1 MTEVLRKSGALCTLL
16 ALLPLAPQLP
26 GSLLVLIGLILAV
39 AYLLPKPHVL
49 LIVGVLLASLLLLMF
64 AYNGRVGR
72 DTAAA
77 MLALMMA
84 LKCLETTSMRDL
96 RALLG
101 FALFLPFSALLSI
114 QTPVTMAL
122 SLLSVLFWLLLLQVS
137 STGKIV
143 IPEKSWGTSM
153 TGLFRAMIMAL
164 PMAAALF
171 WLFPRIGTPLW
182 GLPGLSEQG
191 TGLGDSMK
199 PGQWLDILAD
209 DRIAFRVDFTGPI
222 PLPEQ
227 RYWRGPV
234 LWDFDGMEWRR
245 NPQDSAPAPDL
256 SSAPSSAGSKPEIRY
271 RVSLEPTEKHYL
283 PVLDWPRQAPAPYTL
298 SADSGLYSQ
307 TPIQKM
313 TQYSASAW
321 TQPDG
326 SRALSDADR
335 RRALAFPV
343 AFNKRTQALA
353 LQWRAETGSDRA
365 YITRVLQWI
374 RRDFSYT
381 LATDPPRF
389 NAVDRFLFED
399 RQGFC
404 QHFSSS
410 FAMLMR
416 AAGIPARVV
425 TGYVGGYR
433 NPYGGY
439 WVLYIKDAHAWT
451 EVWLEGEGWVRVDP
465 TAAVAPE
472 NILDTLAGSTGQE
485 QYAGGGG
492 TFSPLFDYGDFMRS
506 RWNDWVI
513 GFNAAR
519 QMSLFRNVGIAQ
531 AERWQMLLIL
541 LTLASLI
548 SFAIFSLSRRTRI
561 KEHPVDAAWHRLI
574 AVLENRGQHKA
585 AHETAMDFAARS
597 GDSDLRMIASRY
609 SQWRYGRA
617 ILDPQDCTSLIAD
630 IQRLT
635 GKIKQRRLPASGQ
648 RL

>member
-1 MTEVLRKSGALCTLL
+1 MTELLRKSGALSTCV

-26 GSLLVLIGLILAV
+26 ASLLVLIGLILAV
-39 AYLLPKPHVL
+39 AYLLPKPHLL
-49 LIVGVLLASLLLLMF
+49 LILGVLIASLLLLLF
-64 AYNGRVGR
+64 AYNGRFGR

-84 LKCLETTSMRDL
+84 LKCLETTHMRDL

-101 FALFLPFSALLSI
+101 FALFLPFSALLSV
-114 QTPVTMAL
+114 QTPMTLVL
-122 SLLSVLFWLLLLQVS
+122 SLLSVLSWLLLLQIS

-143 IPEKSWGTSM
+143 LPEKSAGSSLKA
-153 TGLFRAMIMAL
+153 LFRALIMAL

-209 DRIAFRVDFTGPI
+209 DRIAFRVDFKGRVPA
-222 PLPEQ
+222 PEQ

-245 NPQDSAPAPDL
+245 NPQDSLPGPAMPMN
-256 SSAPSSAGSKPEIRY
+256 SPAAGDTVIAY
-271 RVSLEPTEKHYL
+271 RVSLEPTEKKYL
-283 PVLDWPRQAPAPYTL
+283 PVLDWPRLAPEPYTL

-321 TQPDG
+321 TQADTLRP
-326 SRALSDADR
+326 LSDAER
-335 RRALAFPV
+335 RRALAFPT

-353 LQWRAETGSDRA
+353 LQWRAQAGSDRA
-365 YITRVLQWI
+365 YIARVQEWI

-399 RQGFC
+399 RRGFC

-410 FAMLMR
+410 FALLMR

-425 TGYVGGYR
+425 TGYAGGYR

-451 EVWLEGEGWVRVDP
+451 EVWLEGEGWVRIDP
-465 TAAVAPE
+465 TAAVSPE
-472 NILDTLAGSTGQE
+472 NILDTLAGRAGQE

-492 TFSPLFDYGDFMRS
+492 TFSPLFDYGDFMRA

-519 QMSLFRNVGIAQ
+519 QMTLFRNIGIAR
-531 AERWQMLLIL
+531 AERWQMLLML
-541 LTLASLI
+541 LTLAGLI
-548 SFAIFSLSRRTRI
+548 SFAVFSLSRRTRVTEQPI
-561 KEHPVDAAWHRLI
+561 DAAWHRLV
-574 AVLENRGQHKA
+574 AALENCGQHKA
-585 AHETAMDFAARS
+585 VHETAVDFAARCV
-597 GDSDLRMIASRY
+597 DSELMAIASRY
-609 SQWRYGRA
+609 TQWRYGKADLDERDRA
-617 ILDPQDCTSLIAD
+617 LLIAD
-630 IQRLT
+630 I
-635 GKIKQRRLPASGQ
+635 RRLAGKMTRARISESGQ
-648 RL
+648 RV

>member
-1 MTEVLRKSGALCTLL
+1 MTETLRKSGALCTLL
-16 ALLPLAPQLP
+16 AILPLAPQLP
-26 GSLLVLIGLILAV
+26 ASLLLLIGLILAF
-39 AYLLPKPHVL
+39 AYLLPKPHLILIFAVL
-49 LIVGVLLASLLLLMF
+49 IASLLLLVF
-64 AYNGRVGR
+64 AYSGRFGR

-101 FALFLPFSALLSI
+101 FALFLPFSALLNI
-114 QTPVTMAL
+114 QTPMTLAL
-122 SLLSVLFWLLLLQVS
+122 SLLSVLFWLLLLQIS
-137 STGKIV
+137 STGKVIV
-143 IPEKSWGTSM
+143 PKKSWWSSLKALT
-153 TGLFRAMIMAL
+153 RAMLMAL
-164 PMAAALF
+164 PIAAALF
-171 WLFPRIGTPLW
+171 WLFPRISTPLW

-209 DRIAFRVDFTGPI
+209 DRIAFRVDFTGRVPA
-222 PLPEQ
+222 PEQ

-245 NPQDSAPAPDL
+245 NPQDSLPGPVMPANSVDA
-256 SSAPSSAGSKPEIRY
+256 SDGEEITY
-271 RVSLEPTEKHYL
+271 RVSLEPTEKKYL
-283 PVLDWPRQAPAPYTL
+283 PALDWPRQAPEPYTL
-298 SADSGLYSQ
+298 SADAGLYAN

-313 TQYSASAW
+313 TQYTASAW
-321 TQPDG
+321 TQPDD
-326 SRALSDADR
+326 SRPLSDDDR

-343 AFNKRTQALA
+343 AFNKRTQSLA

-365 YITRVLQWI
+365 YIARVLQWI
-374 RRDFSYT
+374 QRDFSYT

-451 EVWLEGEGWVRVDP
+451 EVWLEGEGWVRIDP

-519 QMSLFRNVGIAQ
+519 QMALFRNFGIAR
-531 AERWQMLLIL
+531 AERWQMLLMLFII
-541 LTLASLI
+541 AGLI
-548 SFAIFSLSRRTRI
+548 SFAVFSLSRRTRTF
-561 KEHPVDAAWHRLI
+561 EHPVDAAWHRLI
-574 AVLENRGQHKA
+574 ASLAKHGHLKA
-585 AHETAMDFAARS
+585 EHETAMDFATRS
-597 GDSDLRMIASRY
+597 GDSELITIASRY
-609 SQWRYGRA
+609 SQWRYGKTG
-617 ILDPQDCTSLIAD
+617 LNPQGCEMLIGD
-630 IQRLT
+630 IHVLRGKITRMPKIEGRQRL
-635 GKIKQRRLPASGQ
+635 
-648 RL
+648 

>member
-1 MTEVLRKSGALCTLL
+1 MIEPLRKSGVLCTVL
-16 ALLPLAPQLP
+16 AILPLAPQLP
-26 GSLLVLIGLILAV
+26 ATILLLIGLILAV
-39 AYLLPKPHVL
+39 AYLLPKPHLL
-49 LIVGVLLASLLLLMF
+49 LILGVLIASLLLLMF
-64 AYNGRVGR
+64 AYNGRIGR

-84 LKCLETTSMRDL
+84 LKCLETTRMRDL

-101 FALFLPFSALLSI
+101 FALFLPFSALLSV
-114 QTPVTMAL
+114 QTPLTLAL
-122 SLLSVLFWLLLLQVS
+122 SLLSVLFWLFLLQIS

-143 IPEKSWGTSM
+143 LPEKSVWS
-153 TGLFRAMIMAL
+153 LLKALLRAMLIAL

-209 DRIAFRVDFTGPI
+209 DRIAFRVDFTGRVPE
-222 PLPEQ
+222 PEQ

-245 NPQDSAPAPDL
+245 NSQDSLPGPSMPANYPE
-256 SSAPSSAGSKPEIRY
+256 AGNGEVITY
-271 RVSLEPTEKHYL
+271 RVSLEPTEKKYL
-283 PVLDWPRQAPAPYTL
+283 PVLDWPRQAPEPYTL
-298 SADSGLYSQ
+298 SADAGLYAS

-321 TQPDG
+321 TQPDSTRPLG
-326 SRALSDADR
+326 DAER
-335 RRALAFPV
+335 HRALAYPT
-343 AFNKRTQALA
+343 AFNKRTQAQA
-353 LQWRAETGSDRA
+353 LQWRAQAGSDRA
-365 YITRVLQWI
+365 YIDRVLQWI

-381 LATDPPRF
+381 LATDPPRL

-399 RQGFC
+399 RKGFC

-439 WVLYIKDAHAWT
+439 WVLYIKDAHAWI
-451 EVWLEGEGWVRVDP
+451 EVWLEDEGWVRIDP

-472 NILDTLAGSTGQE
+472 NILDTLAGSAGQE

-513 GFNAAR
+513 GFNATR
-519 QMSLFRNVGIAQ
+519 QMALFRNIGIAR

-541 LTLASLI
+541 LTLVGLI
-548 SFAIFSLSRRTRI
+548 SFAVFNLSRKIRI
-561 KEHPVDAAWHRLI
+561 TEHPVDAAWHRLI
-574 AVLENRGQHKA
+574 AVLAKRGHQKA

-597 GDSDLRMIASRY
+597 GDSDLMTIASRY
-609 SQWRYGRA
+609 SQWRYGKA
-617 ILDPQDCTSLIAD
+617 DPDPQAGASLIAD
-630 IQRLT
+630 IQWLT
-635 GKIKQRRLPASGQ
+635 GKIKQRPQSGSGQ
-648 RL
+648 RV

>member
-1 MTEVLRKSGALCTLL
+1 MTEALRKSGALCTAL
-16 ALLPLAPQLP
+16 AVLPLLPQLP
-26 GSLLVLIGLILAV
+26 AILLVLIAAVLAA
-39 AYLLPKPHVL
+39 AYFLPKPHLL
-49 LIVGVLLASLLLLMF
+49 LILGVLGATLLLLLF
-64 AYNGRVGR
+64 AYQGRFGR

-84 LKCLETTSMRDL
+84 LKCLETTTLRDL

-101 FALFLPFSALLSI
+101 FALFLPFAALLSV
-114 QTPVTMAL
+114 QTPMTLAL
-122 SLLSVLFWLLLLQVS
+122 SLISVLFWLFLLQIS
-137 STGKIV
+137 STGELLLA
-143 IPEKSWGTSM
+143 EKWRWSSLKALLRA
-153 TGLFRAMIMAL
+153 LFMAA

-209 DRIAFRVDFTGPI
+209 DRIAFRVDFTGPV
-222 PLPEQ
+222 PAPEQ

-245 NPQDSAPAPDL
+245 NPQDSQAAPV
-256 SSAPSSAGSKPEIRY
+256 SAPQSLDTQAEEKISY
-271 RVSLEPTEKHYL
+271 RVSLEPTEKKYL
-283 PVLDWPRQAPAPYTL
+283 PVLDWPRQAPEPYTL
-298 SADSGLYSQ
+298 SADSSLYSN

-313 TQYSASAW
+313 TQYAATAW
-321 TQPDG
+321 TQPDAIRPLG
-326 SRALSDADR
+326 DAERQRALN
-335 RRALAFPV
+335 FPT

-353 LQWRAETGSDRA
+353 LQWRSQAVNDRE
-365 YITRVLQWI
+365 YIARVLQWI

-389 NAVDRFLFED
+389 DAVDRFLFED
-399 RQGFC
+399 RRGFC

-451 EVWLEGEGWVRVDP
+451 EVWLDGEGWVRIDP

-472 NILDTLAGSTGQE
+472 NILDTLAGRPGQD

-519 QMSLFRNVGIAQ
+519 QMALFKNIGFAR
-531 AERWQMLLIL
+531 AERWQMLLVL
-541 LTLASLI
+541 LTLAGLI
-548 SFAIFSLSRRTRI
+548 SFAVFSLSHRTRI
-561 KEHPVDAAWHRLI
+561 KEHPIDAAWHRLV
-574 AVLENRGQHKA
+574 ARLRQHGVAKA
-585 AHETAMDFAARS
+585 AHETATDFAARVDDS
-597 GDSDLRMIASRY
+597 GLKAIALRYTR
-609 SQWRYGRA
+609 WRYARTA
-617 ILDPQDCTSLIAD
+617 LDPAGISALVAD
-630 IQRLT
+630 INQHT
-635 GKIKQRRLPASGQ
+635 GKINSAPDSGA
-648 RL
+648 

>member
-1 MTEVLRKSGALCTLL
+1 MIEHLRKSGVLCTVL
-16 ALLPLAPQLP
+16 AILPLAPQLP
-26 GSLLVLIGLILAV
+26 ATLLVLVGLILAV
-39 AYLLPKPHVL
+39 AYLLPKPHLL
-49 LIVGVLLASLLLLMF
+49 LIVGILIASLLLLLF
-64 AYNGRVGR
+64 AYHGRVGR

-84 LKCLETTSMRDL
+84 LKCLETTRMRDL

-101 FALFLPFSALLSI
+101 FALFLPFSALLSV
-114 QTPVTMAL
+114 QTPLTLAL
-122 SLLSVLFWLLLLQVS
+122 SLLSVLFWLFLLQIT
-137 STGKIV
+137 STGKIAL
-143 IPEKSWGTSM
+143 PEKFGRSSLKA
-153 TGLFRAMIMAL
+153 LFRSMLIAL

-171 WLFPRIGTPLW
+171 WLFPRIGSPLW

-209 DRIAFRVDFTGPI
+209 DRIAFRVDFTGRV

-245 NPQDSAPAPDL
+245 DPQDSLPGPAIP
-256 SSAPSSAGSKPEIRY
+256 AKPPEAADGEVITY
-271 RVSLEPTEKHYL
+271 RVSLEPTEKKYL
-283 PVLDWPRQAPAPYTL
+283 PVLDWPRQAPEPYTL
-298 SADSGLYSQ
+298 SADAGLYSS

-321 TQPDG
+321 TQPDAG
-326 SRALSDADR
+326 RPLGDAER
-335 RRALAFPV
+335 RRALAYPT

-353 LQWRAETGSDRA
+353 LQWRAQAGSDRA
-365 YITRVLQWI
+365 YIDRILQWI
-374 RRDFSYT
+374 RSDFSYT
-381 LATDPPRF
+381 LATDPPRL

-399 RQGFC
+399 REGFC

-451 EVWLEGEGWVRVDP
+451 EVWLEGEGWVRIDP

-472 NILDTLAGSTGQE
+472 NILDTLAGGAGQE
-485 QYAGGGG
+485 QFAGGGG

-506 RWNDWVI
+506 RWNDWVL

-519 QMSLFRNVGIAQ
+519 QTALFRNIGIAR

-541 LTLASLI
+541 LTLAGMI
-548 SFAIFSLSRRTRI
+548 SFAVFSMSASIRTA
-561 KEHPVDAAWHRLI
+561 EHPVDAAWHRLI
-574 AVLENRGQHKA
+574 AALAKRGHVKA

-597 GDSDLRMIASRY
+597 GDSGLMSVASRY
-609 SQWRYGRA
+609 SQWRYGKA
-617 ILDPQDCTSLIAD
+617 GLDPPACTLLIAD
-630 IQRLT
+630 IRDLQ
-635 GKIKQRRLPASGQ
+635 GKIKHWRRSGTGQ

>member
-1 MTEVLRKSGALCTLL
+1 MSDVLRKAGALCTL
-16 ALLPLAPQLP
+16 AAVLPLTPQLP
-26 GSLLVLIGLILAV
+26 ALLVVLILAV
-39 AYLLPKPHVL
+39 LAAAYFLPKPHLLLILGVLGATLVL
-49 LIVGVLLASLLLLMF
+49 LLF
-64 AYNGRVGR
+64 AFHGRFGR

-84 LKCLETTSMRDL
+84 LKCLETKSLRDL

-101 FALFLPFSALLSI
+101 FALFLPFAALLSV
-114 QTPVTMAL
+114 QTPMTLAL
-122 SLLSVLFWLLLLQVS
+122 SLLSVLAWLLLLQIS
-137 STGKIV
+137 STGTLILPDRWRWSSLKA
-143 IPEKSWGTSM
+143 
-153 TGLFRAMIMAL
+153 LFRALAMAA

-209 DRIAFRVDFTGPI
+209 DRIAFRVDFAGPV
-222 PLPEQ
+222 PAPEQ

-245 NPQDSAPAPDL
+245 NPQDSQPTPDRTLPPADAIDGRQI
-256 SSAPSSAGSKPEIRY
+256 SY
-271 RVSLEPTEKHYL
+271 RVSLEPTEKKYL
-283 PVLDWPRQAPAPYTL
+283 PVLDWPRQAPEPYTL
-298 SADSGLYSQ
+298 SADSSLYSSA
-307 TPIQKM
+307 PIQKM
-313 TQYSASAW
+313 TQYSAIAW
-321 TQPDG
+321 TQPDD
-326 SRALSDADR
+326 SAQLSEAER
-335 RRALAFPV
+335 RRALSYPT
-343 AFNKRTQALA
+343 AFNKQTQALA
-353 LQWRAETGSDRA
+353 LQWRSQAGNDRA
-365 YITRVLQWI
+365 YIDRILQWI

-399 RQGFC
+399 KRGFC

-410 FAMLMR
+410 FALLMR
-416 AAGIPARVV
+416 SAGIPARVV

-451 EVWLEGEGWVRVDP
+451 EVWLDGEGWVRIDP

-472 NILDTLAGSTGQE
+472 NILDTLAGSPGQD
-485 QYAGGGG
+485 QYAGGSG

-519 QMSLFRNVGIAQ
+519 QMDLFKNIGFAR
-531 AERWQMLLIL
+531 AERWQMLLVL
-541 LTLASLI
+541 LTLAGLI
-548 SFAIFSLSRRTRI
+548 SFAVFSISQRTRL
-561 KEHPVDAAWHRLI
+561 KEHPVDAAWRRLVARLRKQGHI
-574 AVLENRGQHKA
+574 KA
-585 AHETAMDFAARS
+585 AHETATDFAARVDDS
-597 GDSDLRMIASRY
+597 GLKAITLRYTR
-609 SQWRYGRA
+609 WRYA
-617 ILDPQDCTSLIAD
+617 KTPLDPTGISTLVTD
-630 IQRLT
+630 INRHT
-635 GKIKQRRLPASGQ
+635 GIINRSPESGV
-648 RL
+648 

>member
-1 MTEVLRKSGALCTLL
+1 MIEPLRKSGVLCTVL
-16 ALLPLAPQLP
+16 AILPLAPQLP
-26 GSLLVLIGLILAV
+26 ATILLLIGLILAV
-39 AYLLPKPHVL
+39 AYLLPKPHLL
-49 LIVGVLLASLLLLMF
+49 LILGVLIASLLLLMF

-84 LKCLETTSMRDL
+84 LKCLETTRIRDL

-101 FALFLPFSALLSI
+101 FALFLPFSALLSV
-114 QTPVTMAL
+114 QTPLTLAL
-122 SLLSVLFWLLLLQVS
+122 CLLSVLFWLLFLQVS

-143 IPEKSWGTSM
+143 LPGKSVWS
-153 TGLFRAMIMAL
+153 LLKALLRAMLIAL

-209 DRIAFRVDFTGPI
+209 DRIAFRVDFTGRVPE
-222 PLPEQ
+222 PEQ

-245 NPQDSAPAPDL
+245 NSQDSLPGPSMPANYPE
-256 SSAPSSAGSKPEIRY
+256 AGNGEVITY
-271 RVSLEPTEKHYL
+271 RVSLEPTEKKYL
-283 PVLDWPRQAPAPYTL
+283 PVLDWPRQAPEPYTL
-298 SADSGLYSQ
+298 SADAGLYAS

-321 TQPDG
+321 TLPDSTRPLG
-326 SRALSDADR
+326 DAER
-335 RRALAFPV
+335 RRALAYPT
-343 AFNKRTQALA
+343 AFNKRTQAQA
-353 LQWRAETGSDRA
+353 LQWRAQAGSDRA
-365 YITRVLQWI
+365 YIDRVLQWI

-381 LATDPPRF
+381 LATDPPRL

-451 EVWLEGEGWVRVDP
+451 EVWLEGEGWVRIDP

-472 NILDTLAGSTGQE
+472 NILDTLAGSAGQE

-519 QMSLFRNVGIAQ
+519 QMALFRNIGIAR

-541 LTLASLI
+541 LTLAGLI
-548 SFAIFSLSRRTRI
+548 SFAVFNLSRKTRI
-561 KEHPVDAAWHRLI
+561 TEHPVDAAWHRLI
-574 AVLENRGQHKA
+574 AVLAKRGHQKA

-597 GDSDLRMIASRY
+597 GDSDLMTVASRY
-609 SQWRYGRA
+609 SQWRYGKA
-617 ILDPQDCTSLIAD
+617 DPDPQAGASLIAD

-635 GKIKQRRLPASGQ
+635 GKIKQRPQSGSG
-648 RL
+648 

>member
-1 MTEVLRKSGALCTLL
+1 MIEALRKSGVLCTVL
-16 ALLPLAPQLP
+16 AILPLAPQLP
-26 GSLLVLIGLILAV
+26 ATLLLLIGLILAV
-39 AYLLPKPHVL
+39 AYLLPKPHLL
-49 LIVGVLLASLLLLMF
+49 LIIGVLIASLLLLMF

-84 LKCLETTSMRDL
+84 LKCLETTRMRDL

-101 FALFLPFSALLSI
+101 FALFLPFSALLSV
-114 QTPVTMAL
+114 QTPLTLAL
-122 SLLSVLFWLLLLQVS
+122 CLLSVLFWLLLLQIS

-143 IPEKSWGTSM
+143 LPEKSVWP
-153 TGLFRAMIMAL
+153 LLKALLRAMLIAL

-209 DRIAFRVDFTGPI
+209 DRIAFRVDFTGRVPE
-222 PLPEQ
+222 PEQ

-234 LWDFDGMEWRR
+234 LWDFDGMEWQR
-245 NPQDSAPAPDL
+245 NPQDNRPGPVMPAN
-256 SSAPSSAGSKPEIRY
+256 SPEASDVITY
-271 RVSLEPTEKHYL
+271 RVSLEPTERKYL
-283 PVLDWPRQAPAPYTL
+283 PVLDWPRQAPEPYTL
-298 SADSGLYSQ
+298 SADTGLYAS

-321 TQPDG
+321 MQPDATRLLG
-326 SRALSDADR
+326 DAER
-335 RRALAFPV
+335 RRALAYPT

-353 LQWRAETGSDRA
+353 LQWRAQAGNDRA
-365 YITRVLQWI
+365 YIDRVLQWI

-381 LATDPPRF
+381 LATDPPRL

-451 EVWLEGEGWVRVDP
+451 EVWLEGEGWVRIDP

-472 NILDTLAGSTGQE
+472 NILDTLAGGTGQE

-492 TFSPLFDYGDFMRS
+492 AFSPLFDYGDFMRS

-519 QMSLFRNVGIAQ
+519 QMALFRNIGIAR
-531 AERWQMLLIL
+531 AERWQMLLTLLIL
-541 LTLASLI
+541 AGLI
-548 SFAIFSLSRRTRI
+548 SFAVFNLSRRTRI
-561 KEHPVDAAWHRLI
+561 TEHPVDAAWHRLI
-574 AVLENRGQHKA
+574 AVLAKRGHQKA

-597 GDSDLRMIASRY
+597 GDFDLMTVASRY
-609 SQWRYGRA
+609 SQWRYGKA
-617 ILDPQDCTSLIAD
+617 DPDPQAGASLIAD

-635 GKIKQRRLPASGQ
+635 GKIKQRPPSGSGQ

>member
-1 MTEVLRKSGALCTLL
+1 MIEPLRKSGVLCTVL
-16 ALLPLAPQLP
+16 AILPLAPQLP
-26 GSLLVLIGLILAV
+26 ATILLLIGLILAV
-39 AYLLPKPHVL
+39 AYLLPKPHLL
-49 LIVGVLLASLLLLMF
+49 LILGVLIASLLLLMF

-84 LKCLETTSMRDL
+84 LKCLETTRIRDL

-101 FALFLPFSALLSI
+101 FALFLPFSALLSV
-114 QTPVTMAL
+114 QTPLTLAL
-122 SLLSVLFWLLLLQVS
+122 CLLSVLFWLLFLQVS

-143 IPEKSWGTSM
+143 LPGKSVWS
-153 TGLFRAMIMAL
+153 LLKALLRAMLIAL

-209 DRIAFRVDFTGPI
+209 DRIAFRVDFTGRVPE
-222 PLPEQ
+222 PEQ

-245 NPQDSAPAPDL
+245 NSQDSLPGPSMPANYPE
-256 SSAPSSAGSKPEIRY
+256 AGNGEVITY
-271 RVSLEPTEKHYL
+271 RVSLEPTEKKYL
-283 PVLDWPRQAPAPYTL
+283 PVLDWPRQAPEPYTL
-298 SADSGLYSQ
+298 SADAGLYAS

-321 TQPDG
+321 TLPDSTRPLG
-326 SRALSDADR
+326 DAER
-335 RRALAFPV
+335 RRALAYPT
-343 AFNKRTQALA
+343 AFNKRTQAQA
-353 LQWRAETGSDRA
+353 LQWRAQAGSDRA
-365 YITRVLQWI
+365 YIDRVLQWI

-381 LATDPPRF
+381 LATDPPRL

-451 EVWLEGEGWVRVDP
+451 EVWLEGEGWVRIDP

-472 NILDTLAGSTGQE
+472 NILDTLAGSAGQE

-519 QMSLFRNVGIAQ
+519 QMALFRNIGIAR
-531 AERWQMLLIL
+531 AERWQMLLIM
-541 LTLASLI
+541 LTLAGLI
-548 SFAIFSLSRRTRI
+548 SFAVFNLSRKTRI
-561 KEHPVDAAWHRLI
+561 TEHPVDAAWHRLI
-574 AVLENRGQHKA
+574 AVLAKRGHQKA

-597 GDSDLRMIASRY
+597 GDSDLMTVASRY
-609 SQWRYGRA
+609 SQWRYGKA
-617 ILDPQDCTSLIAD
+617 DPDPQAGASLIAD

-635 GKIKQRRLPASGQ
+635 GKIKQRPQSGSG
-648 RL
+648 

>member
-1 MTEVLRKSGALCTLL
+1 MSKVLRKSGALCTLL
-16 ALLPLAPQLP
+16 AVLPLMPQLP
-26 GSLLVLIGLILAV
+26 AILIVLLVAVLAA
-39 AYLLPKPHVL
+39 AYFLPKPHLL
-49 LIVGVLLASLLLLMF
+49 LILGVLGATLLFLLF
-64 AYNGRVGR
+64 AYHGRFGR

-84 LKCLETTSMRDL
+84 MKCLETKSMRDF

-101 FALFLPFSALLSI
+101 FALFLPFAALLSV
-114 QTPVTMAL
+114 QTPMTLAF
-122 SLLSVLFWLLLLQVS
+122 SLISVLFWLFLLQIS
-137 STGKIV
+137 STGELLL
-143 IPEKSWGTSM
+143 PEKWRWSSFKA
-153 TGLFRAMIMAL
+153 LLRALVMAV
-164 PMAAALF
+164 PMAVALF

-209 DRIAFRVDFTGPI
+209 DRIAFRVDFTGPV
-222 PLPEQ
+222 PAPEQ

-245 NPQDSAPAPDL
+245 NPQDSQPAPDRT
-256 SSAPSSAGSKPEIRY
+256 PPIRDAGTDGIISY
-271 RVSLEPTEKHYL
+271 RVSLEPTEKKYL
-283 PVLDWPRQAPAPYTL
+283 PVLDWPRQAPEPYTL
-298 SADSGLYSQ
+298 SADSSLYSS

-313 TQYSASAW
+313 TQYSATAW
-321 TQPDG
+321 TQ
-326 SRALSDADR
+326 ADATWPLGDAER
-335 RRALAFPV
+335 RRALGFPT

-353 LQWRAETGSDRA
+353 LQWRAQAGSDRD
-365 YITRVLQWI
+365 YIERVLQWI

-389 NAVDRFLFED
+389 DAVDRFLFED
-399 RQGFC
+399 RKGFC

-410 FAMLMR
+410 FALLMR
-416 AAGIPARVV
+416 AAGIPSRVV

-451 EVWLEGEGWVRVDP
+451 EVWLDGEGWVRIDP

-472 NILDTLAGSTGQE
+472 NILDTLAGSAGQE

-519 QMSLFRNVGIAQ
+519 QMALFKNMGFAS
-531 AERWQMLLIL
+531 AERWQMLLVL
-541 LTLASLI
+541 LALAGLI
-548 SFAIFSLSRRTRI
+548 SFAVFSFSKQVRI
-561 KEHPVDAAWHRLI
+561 KEHPVEAAWHKLTRRLYKHGHI
-574 AVLENRGQHKA
+574 KA
-585 AHETAMDFAARS
+585 AHETAADFAARV
-597 GDSDLRMIASRY
+597 DDFALKAIARRY
-609 SQWRYGRA
+609 TQWRYA
-617 ILDPQDCTSLIAD
+617 KTSLNPDETSLLIAD
-630 IQRLT
+630 IKRHS
-635 GKIKQRRLPASGQ
+635 GKINRPSESGV
-648 RL
+648 

>member
-1 MTEVLRKSGALCTLL
+1 MIEPLRKSGVLCTVL
-16 ALLPLAPQLP
+16 AILPLAPQLP
-26 GSLLVLIGLILAV
+26 ATILLLIGLILAV
-39 AYLLPKPHVL
+39 AYLLPKPHLL
-49 LIVGVLLASLLLLMF
+49 LILGVLIASLLLLMF

-84 LKCLETTSMRDL
+84 LKCLETTRIRDL

-101 FALFLPFSALLSI
+101 FALFLPFSALLSV
-114 QTPVTMAL
+114 QTPLTLAL
-122 SLLSVLFWLLLLQVS
+122 CLLSVLFWLLFLQVS

-143 IPEKSWGTSM
+143 LPGKSVWS
-153 TGLFRAMIMAL
+153 LLKALLRAMLIAL

-209 DRIAFRVDFTGPI
+209 DRIAFRVDFTGRVPE
-222 PLPEQ
+222 PEQ

-245 NPQDSAPAPDL
+245 NSQDSLPGPSMPANYPE
-256 SSAPSSAGSKPEIRY
+256 AGNGEVITY
-271 RVSLEPTEKHYL
+271 RVSLEPTEKKYL
-283 PVLDWPRQAPAPYTL
+283 PVLDWPRQAPEPYTL
-298 SADSGLYSQ
+298 SADAGLYAS

-321 TQPDG
+321 TLPDSTRPLG
-326 SRALSDADR
+326 DAER
-335 RRALAFPV
+335 RRALAYPT
-343 AFNKRTQALA
+343 AFNKRTQAQA
-353 LQWRAETGSDRA
+353 LQWRAQAGSDRA
-365 YITRVLQWI
+365 YIDRVLQWI

-381 LATDPPRF
+381 LATDPPRL

-451 EVWLEGEGWVRVDP
+451 EVWLEGEGWVRIDP

-472 NILDTLAGSTGQE
+472 NILDTLAGSAGQE

-519 QMSLFRNVGIAQ
+519 QMALFRNIGIAR

-541 LTLASLI
+541 LTLVGLI
-548 SFAIFSLSRRTRI
+548 SFAVFNLSRKIRI
-561 KEHPVDAAWHRLI
+561 TEHPVDAAWHRLI
-574 AVLENRGQHKA
+574 AVLAKRGHQKA

-597 GDSDLRMIASRY
+597 GDSDLMTVASRY
-609 SQWRYGRA
+609 SQWRYGKA
-617 ILDPQDCTSLIAD
+617 DPDPQAGASLIAD

-635 GKIKQRRLPASGQ
+635 GKIKQRPQSGSG
-648 RL
+648 